1 MSSLVTALQNDANKD
16 TIVDDCLALIDTE
29 VKGKGLLIKGG
40 YKTVKGFKPGFVRN
54 VVRDLLPQFAA
65 ALEPIHQEAQGA
77 GADTKA
83 HFVANRER
91 AADALLA
98 ITDEKAQRST
108 NKVVK
113 SAYKRLRGSAKK
125 NVADAIPALA
135 ELIDKHAV

>member
-65 ALEPIHQEAQGA
+65 ALELIHQEAQSA
-77 GADTKA
+77 GTDTKA

-98 ITDEKAQRST
+98 ITDSKAERST